1 MVIENLVEYIVS
13 KYKCHTIILYGSYA
27 KNTYDKESDI
37 DIIGFTNL
45 DIEIQDK
52 SAFED
57 VELDLWIY
65 NEAKLKNAEDYLHIR
80 SGVILLDNNDVACN
94 FLLEINELFNKGP
107 EPLSITAKQN
117 SVIWL
122 EKMLKRTLKGDL
134 EGRFREIWLLSEMLP
149 IYFELNDRYYLG
161 SKESFEWL
169 KSNDIEAYKLFEQ
182 MYYEPNGINISKLI
196 EHMKIKTMQN
206 VV

>member
-37 DIIGFTNL
+37 DIIGFTNM

-107 EPLSITAKQN
+107 EPLSITEKQN

-134 EGRFREIWLLSEMLP
+134 EGRFRQYWLLSEMLA

-182 MYYEPNGINISKLI
+182 MYYEPNEINISKLI